1 MGGEAGE
8 PERSPTPPPATTIH
22 ACQIKHVAQ
31 YDVIV
36 LDETQDF
43 NPCQYDAFV
52 YQEPRCV
59 RYLLGDEF
67 PRVYGFRDA
76 REDFEACH
84 VSSGLLPDDVTK
96 LLKLFFL
103 FTLATCMID

>member
-1 MGGEAGE
+1 M
-8 PERSPTPPPATTIH
+8 
-22 ACQIKHVAQ
+22 AQ

-67 PRVYGFRDA
+67 QRIYGFRGA
-76 REDFEACH
+76 RRRPGL
-84 VSSGLLPDDVTK
+84 VSAKVP
-96 LLKLFFL
+96 FWQR
-103 FTLATCMID
+103 

>member
-1 MGGEAGE
+1 M
-8 PERSPTPPPATTIH
+8 
-22 ACQIKHVAQ
+22 AQ

-67 PRVYGFRDA
+67 QRVYGFRGA

-84 VSSGLLPDDVTK
+84 VLLWR
-96 LLKLFFL
+96 LF
-103 FTLATCMID
+103 AADCMACIACMISKT

>member
-96 LLKLFFL
+96 LLKLFVL
-103 FTLATCMID
+103 FPVVTCMID

>member
-1 MGGEAGE
+1 M
-8 PERSPTPPPATTIH
+8 
-22 ACQIKHVAQ
+22 AQ

-67 PRVYGFRDA
+67 QRVYGFRGA

-96 LLKLFFL
+96 LLKLFVL
-103 FTLATCMID
+103 FTVVTCMIDEAKQCF